1 MSELKALTGA
11 RGIAAWLV
19 VFFHLR
25 HSLVGVPAP
34 VMAVLDKGYLAVD
47 FFFLLSG
54 FVIALAWGP
63 RFAAEGWRA
72 VLPFLRKRFARVVP
86 LHWFVLAGTVVLAAA
101 MGLSGREV
109 GDQFPWGALPLHVV
123 LVQSWGTGH
132 ALAWNDPAWS
142 ISAEFAAYLLF
153 PVAAVSVDWRRRS
166 TGLALLAIAVA
177 TLAVALLLAS
187 RGEHGM
193 NGDVGQYG
201 VARCIGEFTSGTI
214 VAALYLRWHA
224 VPGVAVGA
232 ALIGLTM
239 LGGFAAGWLNELLAA
254 PVGFAALLL
263 ALALTA
269 GRAGNMLEGRWV
281 HWLGE
286 VSYATYLAHYPMWF
300 VFKLLFVTDA
310 AAAPWGVVM
319 AYFGAVVVASGLLYR
334 FVERPAQRWVN
345 GLGRVPVRRAVRG

>member
-54 FVIALAWGP
+54 FVIALAWAP

-72 VLPFLRKRFARVVP
+72 AGPFLRKRMARVVP
-86 LHWFVLAGTVVLAAA
+86 LHWFVLVGTVAVAGVLA
-101 MGLSGREV
+101 LSGRAV
-109 GDQFPWGALPLHVV
+109 ADQFPWEALPLHVV
-123 LVQSWGTGH
+123 LVQSWGGGH
-132 ALAWNDPAWS
+132 TLAWNDPAWS

-153 PVAAVSVDWRRRS
+153 PVAAVMVDWRRWPVV
-166 TGLALLAIAVA
+166 ALIGGIVSM
-177 TLAVALLLAS
+177 LAVLAVVLAAN
-187 RGEHGM
+187 GENGLG
-193 NGDVGQYG
+193 GDVGRFG
-201 VARCIGEFTSGTI
+201 VLRCVCEFGAGAM
-214 VAALYLRWHA
+214 VAALWQRWRG
-224 VPGVAVGA
+224 VRGVAVVAMLVASGA
-232 ALIGLTM
+232 LVALVL
-239 LGGFAAGWLNELLAA
+239 GWLRESVAVPA
-254 PVGFAALLL
+254 GFAALLL

-269 GRAGNMLEGRWV
+269 GRPGNMLEGRWV

-300 VFKLLFVTDA
+300 VFKLLFVNDA
-310 AAAPWGVVM
+310 AAAPWGVVV

-345 GLGRVPVRRAVRG
+345 GLGRVPVRRTVHE